1 LSVESDTLSK
11 LKIIKDEIEKNSRF
25 SSEESKKQFW
35 KIVGEIKRDPS
46 PDDDLVNLS
55 VEIRDV
61 VYLSRLGPV
70 KPIGMSLLLFTICGF
85 GFIVSTILFSYPDL
99 YYISLYFALI
109 IFSLFMLTYV
119 WVINIGWRGS
129 AIIFLMFVGGTII
142 YELFADIYSITILK
156 DLNRYMAL
164 ASVPSFYLY
173 GRIIGGYIGNIKF
186 DGVSRDVFYLPTLKI
201 NYKSYLLA
209 EAPARQW
216 IFFFGGIGTVITSI
230 LASIVVFIFY
240 NDPLLFLF
248 PVFLFFGEILDYIG
262 VAGFLSGGE
271 FSHLKREHKII
282 KDWKKNKE
290 DMKS

>member
-1 LSVESDTLSK
+1 LSLESEK
-11 LKIIKDEIEKNSRF
+11 LGKLRIIKDETEKNSRF

-46 PDDDLVNLS
+46 PDNNLVNLA

-61 VYLSRLGPV
+61 VYLSRLGSV
-70 KPIGMSLLLFTICGF
+70 KPIGMSLSLFTICGF

-99 YYISLYFALI
+99 YYIALYFTLI
-109 IFSLFMLTYV
+109 IFILFMATYL
-119 WVINIGWRGS
+119 WIINIGWKWS
-129 AIIFLMFVGGTII
+129 VIIFFLFVGGTIV
-142 YELFADIYSITILK
+142 YELIADVYSITILK
-156 DLNRYMAL
+156 DLNRYTAL

-173 GRIIGGYIGNIKF
+173 GRIIGGFIGNIKF
-186 DGVSRDVFYLPTLKI
+186 DGVSRDIYHLPTLKI

-216 IFFFGGIGTVITSI
+216 IFFFGGIGTVITS
-230 LASIVVFIFY
+230 LVASTVVLIFF

-248 PVFLFFGEILDYIG
+248 PILLFFGEILDYLG

-271 FSHLKREHKII
+271 FNHLKREHKII
-282 KDWKKNKE
+282 NDWKKNKKVL
-290 DMKS
+290 KS